1 MKSFKRSLFLLIIPL
16 FAFTTMHKFY
26 MSVTNVSYSEKY
38 SSLQITSRIF
48 IDDLETLLKTRYDIE
63 ANLATEDELE
73 IAAIYL
79 QKYFRQKF
87 VIEING
93 KQMEYQFL
101 GKKYDT
107 DLAIF
112 YLEVPD
118 IDLSKVKSVAV
129 QNKVLTDL
137 YDEQQNLL
145 HIKLNGSKKSFVL
158 LKNND
163 KGMLKL

>member
-1 MKSFKRSLFLLIIPL
+1 
-16 FAFTTMHKFY
+16 
-26 MSVTNVSYSEKY
+26 
-38 SSLQITSRIF
+38 
-48 IDDLETLLKTRYDIE
+48 ETLLKARYDIE
-63 ANLATEDELE
+63 AKLATEDELE
-73 IAAIYL
+73 IAAEYL
-79 QKYFRQKF
+79 QKYFKTKF
-87 VIEING
+87 IIEING

-112 YLEVPD
+112 YLEIPEVD
-118 IDLSKVKSVAV
+118 IKQLRTIAV
-129 QNKVLTDL
+129 QNKILTDL